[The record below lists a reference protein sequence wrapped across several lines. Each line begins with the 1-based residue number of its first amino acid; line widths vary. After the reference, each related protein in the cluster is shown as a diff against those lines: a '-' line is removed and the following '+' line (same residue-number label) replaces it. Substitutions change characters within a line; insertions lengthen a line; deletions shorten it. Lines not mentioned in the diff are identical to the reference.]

1 MHPSSQIAV
10 PPRRRPAEG
19 VLGAVG
25 DTPLIALRRLLE
37 RRDVEVFAKLEA
49 ANPGGSAK
57 DRPAVAMLEDALLRG
72 LVATG
77 GTVVESTSGNL
88 GVALAT
94 IARRRGLRFQAIV
107 DPKITPENLARLLAL
122 GTHVECV
129 TQPDDGGGYL
139 LSRLR
144 RVHGLC
150 ASSDRF
156 VWPDQYTNP
165 ANPWAHEHGTGPE
178 LLAQSAGELDAVLVP
193 VSTGGTLAGIARCL
207 RREAPATRLV
217 AVDVRGSVALGGQ
230 PAPRLLTGIG
240 ASRSSA
246 FLSAAMF
253 DERIFVAD
261 AAAFAFCRALVA
273 ATGIWIGGSSGATL
287 AASVR
292 LLTGQSELERI
303 VCVCPDRGERY
314 ASTIYNDR
322 WLAERGIDPDDLTI
336 DPVQAISC
344 APRALIAA

>member
-1 MHPSSQIAV
+1 VTRSGVGKAQPARIAYPEPPVVVTGTPIAWIAMTIDGRPRTVGLKLEGANPSGSVKDRTA
-10 PPRRRPAEG
+10 A
-19 VLGAVG
+19 A
-25 DTPLIALRRLLE
+25 LIKDLDRRRLLHRE
-37 RRDVEVFAKLEA
+37 
-49 ANPGGSAK
+49 SII
-57 DRPAVAMLEDALLRG
+57 
-72 LVATG
+72 
-77 GTVVESTSGNL
+77 VESTSGNL

-261 AAAFAFCRALVA
+261 AEAFAFCRALVA

-292 LLTGQSELERI
+292 LLTAQSGLERI

-336 DPVQAISC
+336 DPVPAIRC